1 MSMLRQDI
9 IEIRRLMPPATWEIV
24 KSIKVY
30 ANHEFYK
37 DGKQMHGA
45 HAHYSREWLEENGNL
60 PEKAGSRD
68 LQHQRLCCL
77 EAVLAFNIAP

>member
-24 KSIKVY
+24 KSIKIY

-60 PEKAGSRD
+60 PEKAGSVEIYSIKD
-68 LQHQRLCCL
+68 FVAWKQ
-77 EAVLAFNIAP
+77 F